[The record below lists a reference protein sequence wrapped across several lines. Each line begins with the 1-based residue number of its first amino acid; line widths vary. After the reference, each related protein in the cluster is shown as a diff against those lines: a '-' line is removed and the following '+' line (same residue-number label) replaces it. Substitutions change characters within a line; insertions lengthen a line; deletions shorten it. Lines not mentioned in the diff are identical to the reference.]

1 MKILKPIIALV
12 TTLLLVFAISFL
24 LDITI
29 IKQNWLR
36 YAVVVILGLSIAI
49 VGGAVTWQFIKDLKQ
64 PNHDN

>member
-24 LDITI
+24 LDIAI
-29 IKQNWLR
+29 VNENWMR
-36 YAVVVILGLSIAI
+36 YAVVVVLTLSIAL
-49 VGGAVTWQFIKDLKQ
+49 VGGAVTWQYIKDLKQ